1 VSPFEIKYG
10 VFILSDGE
18 IFHHREFHSKAEMK
32 YYGDSQQEKFIEACW
47 VDIGNST
54 YLFWIEKDESKIEWG
69 DNFSTE
75 ALFLIKTYLFP
86 DIEWM
91 GKNV

>member
-1 VSPFEIKYG
+1 MRSIKYVKKSKKDVSPFEIKYG

-47 VDIGNST
+47 VDIG
-54 YLFWIEKDESKIEWG
+54 
-69 DNFSTE
+69 
-75 ALFLIKTYLFP
+75 
-86 DIEWM
+86 
-91 GKNV
+91 